1 MIKNEKIQE
10 RHTRNFQKKKRK
22 IQRSQQIKW
31 FIMKQ

>member
-1 MIKNEKIQE
+1 MTKYTRTTHEEFSKEK
-10 RHTRNFQKKKRK
+10 KK